1 MKKILIITAI
11 ALPLAFSAQTLWQPF
26 CWAVIFGLGGS
37 MLMTLV
43 AIPAIY
49 RLAAGVTARRTSG
62 ASGSLGLGRG
72 VVELGDV
79 SA

>member
-1 MKKILIITAI
+1 
-11 ALPLAFSAQTLWQPF
+11 
-26 CWAVIFGLGGS
+26 

-49 RLAAGVTARRTSG
+49 RLAAGRAARSTSG